1 MRAVDEVAVGT
12 DLGQDLERRDAR
24 IDLAG
29 GASQIDAEIDVL
41 VVGGGPAGTLAALGL
56 ARLGHRTVLCERGPH
71 RRPKCCGQCLNPR
84 VAGILDRFGL
94 LGAVDELAVGRT
106 DRFEWRVESRGECG
120 GRPPDPDTP
129 SLPPRRIA
137 LEATRPGWIVRRED
151 LDDRLW
157 RAAVATGAHPARG
170 VAAHVGP
177 WRDGRREVRL
187 VDALGMSRRVRAK
200 LVVGADGLGSGV
212 ARATGLAEGASA
224 GRKFGFSGA
233 WPASDSSLGTERAGA
248 LAAGLAAEL
257 EEGCIHMRSFDGGY
271 LGLVREEDGTVHVAG
286 LVGSHAARRRPQEF
300 LADALGL
307 AAAPRLER
315 ATACG
320 PLPWSPRRIAGPGVV
335 LVGDAAGYVEP
346 FTGEGMAWAIEGAAA
361 LVEAIADLGPSAA
374 GLAEYA
380 RRRRSI
386 IARQRTCRRLAAL
399 LDRPRLVA
407 ATWRLAGRLG
417 LAEAAV
423 AIWGRRV
430 AAELVRA

>member
-1 MRAVDEVAVGT
+1 MPAVDETAVGT
-12 DLGQDLERRDAR
+12 DLEHDLERRDACV
-24 IDLAG
+24 DLAG
-29 GASQIDAEIDVL
+29 GAPQIEGEIDVL
-41 VVGGGPAGTLAALGL
+41 VVGGGPAGTLTALGL
-56 ARLGHRTVLCERGPH
+56 ARLGHRTVLCERAPP

-94 LGAVDELAVGRT
+94 LGMVDELAVGRT
-106 DRFEWRVESRGECG
+106 DRFEWRVESRGERG
-120 GRPPDPDTP
+120 GRPRAPDTP
-129 SLPPRRIA
+129 PLPPRRVA

-151 LDDRLW
+151 LDERLW
-157 RAAVATGAHPARG
+157 HAAVAAGARPLRG

-177 WRDGRREVRL
+177 RRDDRREVRL
-187 VDALGMSRRVRAK
+187 VDAAGASRRVRAQ

-212 ARATGLAEGASA
+212 ARATGLADGASV

-233 WPASDSSLGTERAGA
+233 WSASESSRLAG
-248 LAAGLAAEL
+248 LAAELAAEL
-257 EEGCIHMRSFDGGY
+257 EEGCIHMRSFEGGY
-271 LGLVREEDGTVHVAG
+271 LGLVREEDGTVHAAG
-286 LVGSHAARRRPQEF
+286 LVGSRAARRRPQEF

-307 AAAPRLER
+307 AEAPRLER

-320 PLPWSPRRIAGPGVV
+320 PLPWSPRRIAGPGVA

-346 FTGEGMAWAIEGAAA
+346 FTGEGMAWAIEGAAT
-361 LVEAIADLGPSAA
+361 LVEAIADLGPSTA

-386 IARQRTCRRLAAL
+386 ALRQRTCRRLAAL

-407 ATWRLAGRLG
+407 TAWRMAGRLR

-423 AIWGRRV
+423 AALGRRV
-430 AAELVRA
+430 AAELVRV